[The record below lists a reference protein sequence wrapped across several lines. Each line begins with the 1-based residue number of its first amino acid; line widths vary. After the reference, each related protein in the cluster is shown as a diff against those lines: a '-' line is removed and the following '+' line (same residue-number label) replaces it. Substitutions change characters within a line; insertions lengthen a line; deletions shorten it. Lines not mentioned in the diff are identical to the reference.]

1 MILKKMDALSPKSIK
16 QSSIDHAPSSSPIK
30 EAMGSVVGSSN
41 YLKLYDTLKSSFT
54 NYKVPQHAYNSCYGA
69 L

>member
-1 MILKKMDALSPKSIK
+1 MILKKMDALSPKNIK
-16 QSSIDHAPSSSPIK
+16 QSPVDHVPSTSPIK
-30 EAMGSVVGSSN
+30 EAVGSVIGCSN

-54 NYKVPQHAYNSCYGA
+54 NYKVQ